1 MTNKVSKAPGASTDT
16 SFFGHPKGLAV
27 LFLSEMWERWGYYG
41 MRALLILYLTQYFF
55 FPDQVGNRLYGA
67 FTSLV
72 YLTPLIGGLIA
83 DKYFGSKKSVKL
95 GAAFMA
101 VGYFVLAFSGSYDTA
116 KPYMDYDGARYQVEV
131 VDNGDDDRQQYV
143 LTDDGG
149 RYRISGSGEGLLLEG
164 AGGDS
169 ALPASIPSGEYM
181 FDAERDPFLV
191 HMAFIA
197 LALIV
202 VGNGYFKPN
211 ISTIV
216 GTLYKQGDP
225 RRDGGFTI
233 FYMGINLGSV
243 GSQFLSPLFA
253 VWFGWWAGFGLAAIG
268 MVLAWIVFH
277 RGDQI
282 LAGRGEVPD
291 KKKLKETVF
300 GGISRVTLI
309 YVCSLLAVPVMWG
322 LIYETQLAAY
332 AGMIAVEENLN
343 WIQSLFS
350 QSFVGLTLTL
360 VSILVVLGIPTYSFL
375 YCDKVERDR
384 MIVAMILT
392 VFSVMFWALFE
403 QAGSSMTLYAE
414 RSTDRVIDILGGYVM
429 PAGQAQIFNPF
440 FIVIFAPLFSMMWVW
455 LAKRGKEPSVPVKFS
470 LGLMQLG
477 LGFMVLV
484 YGSQFADSG
493 AQVGLAWLA
502 FAYLLHSTG
511 ELCLSPV
518 GLSMITKLSV
528 ARLVGLMMGVW
539 FLSSSF
545 AQYLGGFIAAL
556 ASTETVGGEVLDP
569 HAALDTYVEIFKTI
583 GLMSIGVGVFLFV
596 ISPVLKKR
604 MHGVN

>member
-1 MTNKVSKAPGASTDT
+1 MTDKVSKAPGASTDT

-27 LFLSEMWERWGYYG
+27 LFMSEMWERWGYYG

-72 YLTPLIGGLIA
+72 YLTPIIGGLIA

-95 GAAFMA
+95 GATFMA
-101 VGYFVLAFSGSYDTA
+101 IGYFVLAFSGSYDTA
-116 KPYMDYDGARYQVEV
+116 KPYMEYEGERYQVEV
-131 VDNGDDDRQQYV
+131 EVDGEDRSQFIV
-143 LTDDGG
+143 TDEG
-149 RYRISGSGEGLLLEG
+149 RYLITPSDEGLSLEENNG
-164 AGGDS
+164 S
-169 ALPASIPSGEYM
+169 ILPASIPSGEYR

-268 MVLAWIVFH
+268 MVLALIVF
-277 RGDQI
+277 RKGDKI
-282 LAGRGEVPD
+282 LAGRGEIPEP
-291 KKKLKETVF
+291 KKLKETVL
-300 GGISRVTLI
+300 GGLSRTALI
-309 YVCSLLAVPVMWG
+309 YIISIIAVPVIWG

-332 AGMIAVEENLN
+332 AGMVAAEENLS
-343 WIQSLFS
+343 WVQSLFS
-350 QSFVGLTLTL
+350 QSLVGLTLTF
-360 VSILVVLGIPTYSFL
+360 VSLLVVIGIPFYSFKF
-375 YCDKVERDR
+375 CDKIERDR
-384 MIVAMILT
+384 MIVAMVLT

-403 QAGSSMTLYAE
+403 QAGSSMTLYAD
-414 RSTDRVIDILGGYVM
+414 RSTDRVIDFLGGYVM

-455 LAKRGKEPSVPVKFS
+455 LARRGKEPSVPVKFS

-477 LGFMVLV
+477 LGFLVLV

-556 ASTETVGGEVLDP
+556 ASTETVGGEVIDP
-569 HAALDTYVEIFKTI
+569 HAALATYVDIFQAI
-583 GLMSIGVGVFLFV
+583 GFMSIGVGVFLFV
-596 ISPVLKKR
+596 ISPILRKG

>member
-1 MTNKVSKAPGASTDT
+1 MADPVAKAPGASDDK

-83 DKYFGSKKSVKL
+83 DKFFGSKKSVKL

-101 VGYFVLAFSGSYDTA
+101 TGYFVLAFSGSFDTA
-116 KPYMDYDGARYQVEV
+116 DPYMEYGGERYQVEIV
-131 VDNGDDDRQQYV
+131 ENGDDDRDQYIV
-143 LTDDGG
+143 TDTG
-149 RYRISGSGEGLLLEG
+149 RYLIGASEEGLTLEG
-164 AGGDS
+164 SDGS
-169 ALPASIPSGEYM
+169 VLPATIPSGEYV

-216 GTLYKQGDP
+216 GTLYAQGDS
-225 RRDGGFTI
+225 RRDAGFTI

-243 GSQFLSPLFA
+243 FSQFLSPLFA
-253 VWFGWWAGFGLAAIG
+253 VWFGWWAGFGLAAVG
-268 MVLAWIVFH
+268 MVLAWIVFN
-277 RGDQI
+277 RGDKI
-282 LAGRGEVPD
+282 LAGRGECPD
-291 KKKLKETVF
+291 KKKLGETVF
-300 GGISRVTLI
+300 GGLSRAALI
-309 YVCSLLAVPVMWG
+309 YIFSLLAVPVMWG

-332 AGMIAVEENLN
+332 AGMVAAEQNLN
-343 WIQSLFS
+343 WIESLFS

-360 VSILVVLGIPTYSFL
+360 VSILVVIGIPVYSFM

-384 MIVAMILT
+384 MIVAVILT
-392 VFSVMFWALFE
+392 AFSVMFWALFE
-403 QAGSSMTLYAE
+403 QAGSSRTLYAE
-414 RSTDRVIDILGGYVM
+414 RSTDRVIDFLGGYVM

-440 FIVIFAPLFSMMWVW
+440 FIVVFAPLFSMMWLW
-455 LAKRGKEPSVPVKFS
+455 LARRGKEPSVPVKFS
-470 LGLMQLG
+470 LGLVQLG

-493 AQVGLAWLA
+493 AQVALVWLA
-502 FAYLLHSTG
+502 LAYLLHSTG

-556 ASTETVGGEVLDP
+556 ASTETVGGQVLDP
-569 HAALDTYVEIFKTI
+569 QAALDTYVNVFEVI
-583 GLMSIGVGVFLFV
+583 GLMSIGVGVFLFL
-596 ISPVLKKR
+596 ISPLLKKG

>member
-1 MTNKVSKAPGASTDT
+1 MTDKVAKAPGASTDT

-101 VGYFVLAFSGSYDTA
+101 TGYFVLAMSGSYDTA
-116 KPYMDYDGARYQVEV
+116 KPYMEYDGHTYQVEV
-131 VDNGDDDRQQYV
+131 ADNGGEKPDQFV
-143 LTDDGG
+143 LTDNGG
-149 RYRISGSGEGLLLEG
+149 RYKISPSEDGLRLEG
-164 AGGDS
+164 SDGTV
-169 ALPASIPSGEYM
+169 LPETISSGEYI
-181 FDAERDPFLV
+181 FDAQRDPFLV

-216 GTLYKQGDP
+216 GSLYSQKDP

-243 GSQFLSPLFA
+243 FSQFLSPLFA

-277 RGDQI
+277 RGDKI
-282 LAGRGEVPD
+282 LEGRGEIPD
-291 KKKLKETVF
+291 REKLKKNVF
-300 GGISRVTLI
+300 GGLSRVAII
-309 YVCSLLAVPVMWG
+309 YICSLIAVPVVWG

-332 AGMIAVEENLN
+332 AGMVAVEENLN
-343 WIQSLFS
+343 WIQSLLS
-350 QSFVGLTLTL
+350 QSYVGLTLTL
-360 VSILVVLGIPTYSFL
+360 VSILVVVGIPVYSFL

-384 MIVAMILT
+384 MIVAVILT
-392 VFSVMFWALFE
+392 AFSVLFWALFE
-403 QAGSSMTLYAE
+403 QAGSSMTLFAE
-414 RSTDRVIDILGGYVM
+414 RNTDRVIGFLGGYVM

-440 FIVIFAPLFSMMWVW
+440 FIVVFAPLFSMMWMW
-455 LAKRGKEPSVPVKFS
+455 LAKRGKQPSVPVKFA
-470 LGLMQLG
+470 LGLIQLG
-477 LGFMVLV
+477 LGFMILV
-484 YGSQFADSG
+484 YGSQFADSA
-493 AQVGLAWLA
+493 AQVGLVWLA
-502 FAYLLHSTG
+502 LAYLLHSTG

-556 ASTETVGGEVLDP
+556 ASTETVGGVSVDP
-569 HAALDTYVEIFKTI
+569 HAGLATYVEVFQTI

-596 ISPVLKKR
+596 ISPFLKKG

>member
-1 MTNKVSKAPGASTDT
+1 MTDKVKKAPGASDDT

-83 DKYFGSKKSVKL
+83 DKYFGSKRSVKL

-116 KPYMDYDGARYQVEV
+116 KPYMEYDGERYQVEV
-131 VDNGDDDRQQYV
+131 VVEGDDRSQYV
-143 LTDDGG
+143 LTDQGG
-149 RYRISGSGEGLLLEG
+149 RYLISPGEDGLNLEG
-164 AGGDS
+164 SDGS
-169 ALPASIPSGEYM
+169 VLPAAIPSGDYN

-216 GTLYKQGDP
+216 GTLYAPGDA

-243 GSQFLSPLFA
+243 FSQFLSPLFA
-253 VWFGWWAGFGLAAIG
+253 VWFGWWAGFGLAAVG

-277 RGDQI
+277 RGDKI
-282 LAGRGEVPD
+282 LEGRGEVPD
-291 KKKLKETVF
+291 KEKLNESVI
-300 GGISRVTLI
+300 GGLSRAALI
-309 YVCSLLAVPVMWG
+309 YIFSLLAVPVMWG

-332 AGMIAVEENLN
+332 AGMAAAEQDLG
-343 WIQSLFS
+343 WFAALLS
-350 QSFVGLTLTL
+350 QSYVGLTLTF
-360 VSILVVLGIPTYSFL
+360 VSILVVIGIPFYSFK

-384 MIVAMILT
+384 MIVAVILT
-392 VFSVMFWALFE
+392 IFSVMFWALFE

-440 FIVIFAPLFSMMWVW
+440 FIVIFAPLFSMMWVK
-455 LAKRGKEPSVPVKFS
+455 LAKMGKEPSVPVKFA

-484 YGSQFADSG
+484 YGATFADSS
-493 AQVGLAWLA
+493 AQVALAWLA

-511 ELCLSPV
+511 ELCISPV

-556 ASTETVGGEVLDP
+556 ASTETVGGQVLDP
-569 HAALDTYVEIFKTI
+569 HAALETSTSVFEAI
-583 GLMSIGVGVFLFV
+583 GLMSIGVGVFLLL
-596 ISPVLKKR
+596 ISPILKKR